1 MVKDLRLMLIWA
13 NLPIPFVELY
23 LVQVPTYFLV
33 CLYRRC
39 FLFNCSYLA
48 LMLLLWTEC
57 YWIMSMYV
65 FLFPIHGR

>member
-23 LVQVPTYFLV
+23 LVKVPTYLLV

-39 FLFNCSYLA
+39 LFDCSYPA
-48 LMLLLWTEC
+48 LMQLWTEC

-65 FLFPIHGR
+65 FCFPYMVDRG